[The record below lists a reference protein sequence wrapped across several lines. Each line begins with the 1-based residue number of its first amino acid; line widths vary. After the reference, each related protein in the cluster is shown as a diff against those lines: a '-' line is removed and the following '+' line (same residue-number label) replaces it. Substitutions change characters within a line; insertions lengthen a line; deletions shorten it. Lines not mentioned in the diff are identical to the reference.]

1 MSQPK
6 HYFERIAES
15 GLGPVVEQPP
25 VCLYLEVTNRC
36 NLLCQTC
43 PRTFASVERP
53 ADLSFEQ
60 FAHLVDQVPNLAQTV
75 LQGVGEPTI
84 NRELTRMI
92 RHLKARGVRVVF
104 NTNATLLL
112 PGSRLSREL
121 IEAGPDECRVSLDA
135 ADGETYE
142 LVRGLPKFDLVL
154 NNVRELVRLKQEL
167 GAPLPRLSLW
177 LVGLKET
184 IHQLPDFVRLAHEV
198 GIDEVYLQRLVYF
211 DDRHQGQGVA
221 RAEQALF
228 GALGEEDE
236 RHIARAEGLAR
247 ELGVSLRASGATT
260 PEESLVRDSGGE
272 MPWSH
277 CRRPWTLMYITANG
291 NVLPCCISPFV
302 ERDYDALILG
312 NAFEQPLSEIWNGER
327 YRDFRA
333 RLLSDHPPHACEG
346 CGVRWSL

>member
-6 HYFERIAES
+6 YYFERIAES
-15 GLGPVVEQPP
+15 GLGPVVQQPP

-60 FAHLVDQVPNLAQTV
+60 FTRIVDQVPHLAQAV
-75 LQGVGEPTI
+75 LQGIGEPTI
-84 NRELTRMI
+84 NRDLTRMI
-92 RHLKARGVRVVF
+92 RYLKARRARVVF

-112 PGSRLSREL
+112 PGSKLAREL
-121 IEAGPDECRVSLDA
+121 IGSGLDECRISLDA
-135 ADGETYE
+135 ADGQTYE
-142 LVRGLPKFDLVL
+142 KVRGLPKFDLVL
-154 NNVRELVRLKQEL
+154 NNVREFVRLKREL
-167 GAPLPRLSLW
+167 GAGLPRLSLW

-184 IHQLPDFVRLAHEV
+184 IHQLPDFVWLAHSV
-198 GIDEVYLQRLVYF
+198 HIDEVYLQRLVFF
-211 DDRHQGQGVA
+211 DDQYRGQGLA
-221 RAEQALF
+221 QAEQALF

-236 RHIARAEGLAR
+236 QWIERAAELAR
-247 ELGVSLRASGATT
+247 ELGVELRASGATT
-260 PEESLVRDSGGE
+260 PEQSLTKNGDVQ
-272 MPWSH
+272 PWSH

-302 ERDYDALILG
+302 ERDYDSLILG
-312 NAFEQPLSEIWNGER
+312 NAFQQPLSEIWNGER